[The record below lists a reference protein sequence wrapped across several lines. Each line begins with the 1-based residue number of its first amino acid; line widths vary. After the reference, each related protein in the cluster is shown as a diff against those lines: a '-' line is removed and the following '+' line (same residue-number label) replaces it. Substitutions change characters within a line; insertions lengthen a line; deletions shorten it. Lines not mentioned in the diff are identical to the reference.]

1 MKKQPERTAATRSL
15 FIETFIYLSEQKPI
29 ETISVSELAKKTG
42 FNRSTFYQYF
52 NDTHHLLSCI
62 EDDTVDFITHTL
74 ISKMG
79 TPKTD
84 KLFTELFIQVY
95 QEKGTMLKFLFLNSN
110 GCFPAKLKNNLI
122 SAFAEKMQ
130 LSLED
135 TQTLFSLDFYLS
147 GMISIIGRWIT
158 SEPPISPEE
167 FALTIHRI
175 VDGVRKSELFP
186 IL

>member
-62 EDDTVDFITHTL
+62 EDDMVEYIKQTI
-74 ISKMG
+74 ISKIGM
-79 TPKTD
+79 PKTD
-84 KLFTELFIQVY
+84 TLFTEIFIQVY
-95 QEKGTMLKFLFLNSN
+95 REKGTMLKFLFLINR
-110 GCFPAKLKNNLI
+110 GHFPAKLKHTLI
-122 SAFAEKMQ
+122 HAFAEKMQ

-135 TQTLFSLDFYLS
+135 TQTLFILDFYLS
-147 GMISIIGRWIT
+147 GMISIVGRWIT
-158 SEPPISPEE
+158 SEPLLSPEE

-186 IL
+186 II